1 MDLLI
6 HFENDFDLA
15 PVCFGIVPV
24 TIKGSGSAVRVL
36 FLLSCFVSSGLFPL
50 GGLFLFS
57 LIKYGVCLYIDHYI
71 KILKSDFYANLTTG
85 LLGRIE
91 EEVGRK

>member
-24 TIKGSGSAVRVL
+24 TKLGSGSAVRVL
-36 FLLSCFVSSGLFPL
+36 FLLSCFVSSGLLPL

-57 LIKYGVCLYIDHYI
+57 FLSSLSSKGTEVW
-71 KILKSDFYANLTTG
+71 
-85 LLGRIE
+85 
-91 EEVGRK
+91 EVGTISQV